1 MEKIFIR
8 ERINAVDYN
17 NVNQCLLF
25 TSSDADIEGGI
36 VNVNL
41 ESDVAGWYQLTFDA
55 PAFILKNG
63 ELIDN
68 PILKYLFPLS
78 KLKYTRM
85 TKTGDKEEELILY
98 FIVKPEQDR

>member
-25 TSSDADIEGGI
+25 TAADADIEGGI

-55 PAFILKNG
+55 PAK
-63 ELIDN
+63 
-68 PILKYLFPLS
+68 K
-78 KLKYTRM
+78 
-85 TKTGDKEEELILY
+85 
-98 FIVKPEQDR
+98 

>member
-68 PILKYLFPLS
+68 PILKHLFRL
-78 KLKYTRM
+78 
-85 TKTGDKEEELILY
+85 
-98 FIVKPEQDR
+98 V